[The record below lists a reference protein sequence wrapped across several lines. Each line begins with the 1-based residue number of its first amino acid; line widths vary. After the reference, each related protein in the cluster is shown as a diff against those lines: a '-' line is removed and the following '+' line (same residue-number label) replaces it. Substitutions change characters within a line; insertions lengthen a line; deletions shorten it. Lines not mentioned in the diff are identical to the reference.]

1 VNTAGISKNEA
12 GWRRATWTGRVSLL
26 ARANQTPYNSHQ
38 RLIAQF
44 DVPVRE
50 INEVFPEIVLGRSKS
65 DLDKRPPL
73 RSLRFADQAHVCFT
87 RKPVAFAR
95 IARDAG
101 ANHIFPGRRPAP
113 VAWHDVIQIEVAP
126 IEEFAA
132 VLAGVLV
139 ALKHV
144 VSGEFHFFLRK
155 PIEHEQ
161 HDHPRDLDLERDGR
175 NHFMIGRVRGQI
187 APAFE
192 VVRRKVVR
200 VIRRNN
206 LGMPGIYKRKGAA
219 SRTDIHRLPE
229 PVEHQNLT
237 VQ

>member
-1 VNTAGISKNEA
+1 M
-12 GWRRATWTGRVSLL
+12 L
-26 ARANQTPYNSHQ
+26 
-38 RLIAQF
+38 
-44 DVPVRE
+44 
-50 INEVFPEIVLGRSKS
+50 PEIVLGRSKR

-73 RSLRFADQAHVCFT
+73 RPLRFADQAHVRFT

-95 IARDAG
+95 IAWDAG
-101 ANHIFPGRRPAP
+101 ANHVFPSRRPAP
-113 VAWHDVIQIEVAP
+113 VARHDVIQIKVTP
-126 IEEFAA
+126 IEEFAT

-139 ALKHV
+139 SLKHV
-144 VSGEFHFFLRK
+144 VSGEFYFLLRK
-155 PIEHEQ
+155 PIEHKQ

-192 VVRRKVVR
+192 IVRRKVVR

-206 LGMPGIYKRKGAA
+206 LGVPCVYERKGAA
-219 SRTDIHRLPE
+219 SRADIHRLPE

>member
-1 VNTAGISKNEA
+1 M
-12 GWRRATWTGRVSLL
+12 R
-26 ARANQTPYNSHQ
+26 
-38 RLIAQF
+38 
-44 DVPVRE
+44 
-50 INEVFPEIVLGRSKS
+50 
-65 DLDKRPPL
+65 
-73 RSLRFADQAHVCFT
+73 FT

-101 ANHIFPGRRPAP
+101 ANHVFPSRGPAT
-113 VAWHDVIQIEVAP
+113 VARYDVIQIKLAA
-126 IEEFAA
+126 IEELAA

-139 ALKHV
+139 SLKHV
-144 VSGEFHFFLRK
+144 VSGEFHFLLRK
-155 PIEHEQ
+155 PIKHKQ

-175 NHFMIGRVRGQI
+175 NHFMVGRVRGQI
-187 APAFE
+187 APTFE

-206 LGMPGIYKRKGAA
+206 LGLPCVYQRKGAA
-219 SRTDIHRLPE
+219 SGADVHRLPK